1 MVPHITSL
9 NKTDENIEKI
19 FCKTWKLMKL
29 VKFER
34 GPPGL
39 KKYRKKETPSSIKPA
54 YTSLYKT
61 VHFAVKI
68 WQ

>member
-1 MVPHITSL
+1 MDVVTSL
-9 NKTDENIEKI
+9 NMTDENIEKI

-39 KKYRKKETPSSIKPA
+39 KKYSKKATPSSIKPA